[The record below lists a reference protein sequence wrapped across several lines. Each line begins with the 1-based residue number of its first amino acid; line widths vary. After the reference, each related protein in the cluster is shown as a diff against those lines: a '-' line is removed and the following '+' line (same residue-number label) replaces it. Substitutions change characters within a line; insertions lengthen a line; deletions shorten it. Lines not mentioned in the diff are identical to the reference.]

1 MFVQRVIQRQIE
13 NEIAR
18 LILRAEVG
26 EDDTVVVDTEI
37 TTTVTGEMKSK
48 LKFARRHDG
57 ATSGTD
63 RKALQGAAT

>member
-1 MFVQRVIQRQIE
+1 MIQRQIE

-18 LILRAEVG
+18 LILRGEVG

-57 ATSGTD
+57 AAAGTD

>member
-1 MFVQRVIQRQIE
+1 VQRVIQRQLE

-18 LILRAEVG
+18 EILRGELG

-48 LKFARRHDG
+48 LKFSRRPGG
-57 ATSGTD
+57 ASADTD
-63 RKALQGAAT
+63 RKTLQGVAT